1 MMLSF
6 WNFFT
11 DPVLRGPTWG
21 TLLMCIASSLM
32 GVVLLLKRRCLLGE
46 ALSHAAYPGIIFGVS
61 LFAVLFPGESEG
73 AFFAV
78 LGGAFSTSLLGL
90 KAIEWMERRGKV
102 PSDAALCF
110 TLAIFFGAGTVAA
123 SALQMSLPA
132 LHQQVQT
139 LLFGQAATM
148 NDFHIVLYALL
159 TLAIAL
165 LLSFGFRPLQ
175 AFLFDRDFAMSSG
188 IRTAFLERGIFWLLL
203 LSLILGIRSVGVVLM
218 SGMAI
223 APAIAARQ
231 FTDRLQV
238 VFCLAALFG
247 AFSGLAGNI
256 LSVLG
261 TLALSQSEE
270 KLTLP
275 TGPAIILVGSAIAL
289 LSLLF
294 APKRGWVFRLVRIAG
309 FRLRCLEENILKALW
324 KKGTLKGGE
333 LKKAHR
339 IAFGILPLALWRLRR
354 GGWIEWK
361 ASAYSLSRD
370 GAKKAAS
377 IVRLHR
383 LWELYLA
390 SELGYQGE
398 KIHLSAEE
406 MEHILTPDLEER
418 LTRLLA
424 NPKIDPHFQPI
435 PERPTV

>member
-1 MMLSF
+1 MMISF
-6 WNFFT
+6 WDFFT

-32 GVVLLLKRRCLLGE
+32 GVVLLLKRRSLLGE
-46 ALSHAAYPGIIFGVS
+46 ALSHAAYPGIIFGIS
-61 LFAVLFPGESEG
+61 LFAALFPEESEG

-78 LGGAFSTSLLGL
+78 LGGAFATSLLGL

-132 LHQQVQT
+132 LHRQVQT

-148 NDFHIVLYALL
+148 TDFHIILYASL

-165 LLSFGFRPLQ
+165 LLSLGFRPLQ
-175 AFLFDRDFAMSSG
+175 AFLFDRDFAKSSG
-188 IRTAFLERGIFWLLL
+188 IRTTFLERGVFWLLL

-231 FTDRLQV
+231 FSDRLQI

-261 TLALSQSEE
+261 TLALSQHE

-309 FRLRCLEENILKALW
+309 FRLRCLEENVLKALW
-324 KKGTLKGGE
+324 KKGSLQSGE
-333 LKKAHR
+333 LKRAHR
-339 IAFGILPLALWRLRR
+339 IAIGTLPLALWRLRR
-354 GGWIEWK
+354 GGWIDWK
-361 ASAYSLSRD
+361 NNAYSLSRD

-390 SELGYQGE
+390 SELGFQGE
-398 KIHLSAEE
+398 RIHLSAEE

-424 NPKIDPHFQPI
+424 NPKVDPHLQPI